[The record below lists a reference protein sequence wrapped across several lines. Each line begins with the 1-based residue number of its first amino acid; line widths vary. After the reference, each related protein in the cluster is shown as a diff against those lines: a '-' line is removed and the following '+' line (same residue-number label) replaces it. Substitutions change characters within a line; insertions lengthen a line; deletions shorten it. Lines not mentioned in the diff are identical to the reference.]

1 MHNNRSYLP
10 GVQPQ
15 SYYRVRDPG
24 HSYGSKYKH
33 RYGSSRV
40 SEKQFNQADNVVEQN
55 EVNSTLEVA
64 DQVAVK
70 KARTVAA

>member
-15 SYYRVRDPG
+15 SYYRVRSPG
-24 HSYGSKYKH
+24 QSYGSKYKH
-33 RYGSSRV
+33 RYGSSCV
-40 SEKQFNQADNVVEQN
+40 SENRLNQAGNIVEQ
-55 EVNSTLEVA
+55 EVNSTLDVA
-64 DQVAVK
+64 EQVAVK